1 MKVVWTGP
9 AVADRS
15 AIREYIARDDPGA
28 AVALDELISERCNM
42 LLDQPNLGK
51 KGRVEGTRELVI
63 HKNYILVYDLS
74 GDSVRILRVL
84 HTALLWP
91 KENPPSGT

>member
-1 MKVVWTGP
+1 VKVVWTGP